1 MVVWRSENG
10 NKKRRSLARR
20 EAYCVPRTEYM
31 PQTPI
36 QSCKSTCN
44 LTQLAPIQK
53 GSAGASD
60 WNRKIA
66 SAHCTASLGRD
77 TETQRH
83 RQTLHR
89 RSDTH
94 TRPPSCC
101 SCRGLSRI
109 ASSCCF
115 AASVRCHCTVLVTAT
130 QLVACMH
137 QQIKAR
143 PTSHGYHLITH
154 GCCLRCL
161 YKYSTIQG
169 GIPYLTH
176 IQHTQ

>member
-1 MVVWRSENG
+1 MAT
-10 NKKRRSLARR
+10 KRGARLLDER
-20 EAYCVPRTEYM
+20 RTGVPRTEYM
-31 PQTPI
+31 PPTPI

-130 QLVACMH
+130 QLVALLAC
-137 QQIKAR
+137 INKSR
-143 PTSHGYHLITH
+143 PGPPAMDIISSHMAAA
-154 GCCLRCL
+154 
-161 YKYSTIQG
+161 
-169 GIPYLTH
+169 
-176 IQHTQ
+176 